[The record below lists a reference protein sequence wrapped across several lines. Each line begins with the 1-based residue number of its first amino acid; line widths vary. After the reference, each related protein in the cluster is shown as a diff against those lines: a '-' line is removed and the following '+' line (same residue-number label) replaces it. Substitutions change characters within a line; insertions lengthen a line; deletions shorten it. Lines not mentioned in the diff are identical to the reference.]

1 MNFNYKKLNKKLKHQ
16 IILNYLVN
24 HKFVIS
30 FSRGKQL
37 VKLSV
42 YLRPNERS
50 IRRLS
55 QQKTRDFE

>member
-1 MNFNYKKLNKKLKHQ
+1 MNFNYKKLNKRLKHQ
-16 IILNYLVN
+16 IILKYIMN

-30 FSRGKQL
+30 FSGGKQL

-50 IRRLS
+50 IRRLP
-55 QQKTRDFE
+55 QQKTRYFE